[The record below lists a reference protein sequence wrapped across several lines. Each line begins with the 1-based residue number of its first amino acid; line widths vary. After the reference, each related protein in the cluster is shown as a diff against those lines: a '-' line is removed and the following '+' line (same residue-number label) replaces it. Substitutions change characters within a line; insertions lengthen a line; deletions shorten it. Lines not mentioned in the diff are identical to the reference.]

1 MGSRNVFIFSKF
13 PLVKSWLTDKVVSL
27 GWESCDENAI
37 KTSDAVVLLDIWKAE
52 HEQVLNK
59 MMSTGQPV
67 VIFSRHPPQRML
79 KFFYEYEINGFLHL
93 EATNDSIQE
102 ILEAADRNEE
112 YFDEAVLPYILSD
125 HYRGIHEQLS
135 SLSERELE
143 IIDGIMD
150 ELNNQ
155 EIAEKHGL
163 SVRTVNAHKRN
174 ILQKIKVKS
183 LVGLVKKM
191 MTYSIRYV

>member
-1 MGSRNVFIFSKF
+1 MESRNVVIFSKF

-27 GWESCDENAI
+27 GWKNCNENTI
-37 KTSDAVVLLDIWKAE
+37 KSSDAVVLLDIWKAE
-52 HEQVLNK
+52 HEQILNK
-59 MMSTGQPV
+59 MISTGQPV

-79 KFFYEYEINGFLHL
+79 RFFYDYDIKGFLHL
-93 EATNDSIQE
+93 EASDASIQE
-102 ILEAADRNEE
+102 ILEAAYRGEE

-143 IIDGIMD
+143 IVDGIMD
-150 ELNNQ
+150 ELSNR
-155 EIAEKHGL
+155 EIAEKHNL
-163 SVRTVNAHKRN
+163 SIRTVNAHKRN
-174 ILQKIKVKS
+174 ILQKTRVKS